1 MVERRGKLDIEIRPA
16 VARVELWRG
25 KEGGEMTHTNEKKDV
40 ERSRLMS
47 RLLNHED
54 ELTNKE
60 HFALNEMFG
69 AHCYSPLEDL
79 VIEREKGIWVWDIEG
94 KKYMDALSAYSAH
107 NAGHCHPKIVK
118 ELKKICGKLDTT
130 SGAFLHKELGPF
142 KAELATFCGKDMVW
156 PQNGG
161 VEAWEFALKVS
172 RLWGYSKAKGVPEN
186 MAEVIVMHGN
196 FHGRTIGATSASS
209 EKAYK
214 KGFGPFLPGIVWA
227 DYDDVSA
234 LKKAITPYTVAIIF
248 EPIQGEAG
256 IKVPHDGYL
265 KAIRALCD
273 EHNILMV
280 ADEIQVGL
288 GRTGYKFACDYENVV
303 PDLYIIGKALGGGP
317 IPVSAVAGNDN
328 ILGLIEPGMHGST
341 FAGNPLSCR
350 LARTYLEIL
359 QEEDLANK
367 ARVMGEYF
375 KERLEN
381 HIFSPYIT
389 EIRGRGLL
397 IGDEL
402 NRPARPFCEEL
413 KELGLLCKETHGNII
428 RLAPPLII
436 EPEEIDWAVKRIK
449 KVLEV

>member
-1 MVERRGKLDIEIRPA
+1 MSEILSER
-16 VARVELWRG
+16 
-25 KEGGEMTHTNEKKDV
+25 T
-40 ERSRLMS
+40 
-47 RLLNHED
+47 RLLAKVWANEN
-54 ELTNKE
+54 ELTAHE
-60 HFALNEMFG
+60 HFLLNEVYG
-69 AHCYSPLEDL
+69 AHCYSPLDDL
-79 VIEREKGIWVWDIEG
+79 VIARTKGVWMWDIDG
-94 KKYMDALSAYSAH
+94 KRYMDCLSAYSAH

-118 ELKKICGKLDTT
+118 AIKKICGKLDTT

-142 KAELATFCGKDMVW
+142 KAELATFCRKDMVW

-172 RLWGYSKAKGVPEN
+172 RLWGYTTKDIPEDR
-186 MAEVIVMHGN
+186 AEVIVMHGN
-196 FHGRTIGATSASS
+196 FHGRTLAATSASS
-209 EKAYK
+209 EPAYK

-227 DYDDVSA
+227 DYDDVGS
-234 LKKAITPYTVAIIF
+234 LKNAITPYTVAVIL

-265 KAIRALCD
+265 KAVRELCD

-317 IPVSAVAGNDN
+317 IPVSAVAGNEN
-328 ILGLIEPGMHGST
+328 ILGLITPGMHGST

-359 QEEDLANK
+359 QEENLADK
-367 ARVMGEYF
+367 ARVMGNYF
-375 KERLEN
+375 KEKLEH
-381 HIFSPYIT
+381 HILSPYIT

-397 IGDEL
+397 IGTEL
-402 NRPARPFCEEL
+402 NMPARPHCEGL
-413 KELGLLCKETHGNII
+413 KKLGLLCKETHGNII

-436 EPEEIDWAVKRIK
+436 TEQQIDWAIKRLK
-449 KVLEV
+449 KVLEAK